1 MNLPGSCYYALRLR
15 RQRDPTAR
23 AVPDVEHEI
32 PASVRT
38 IPHERRACRNVGM
51 HGDGRNIDAV
61 GRQTIEINSTEVV
74 VADRADDCAP
84 RPKARRL
91 IDEDRRSAARK
102 WAN

>member
-1 MNLPGSCYYALRLR
+1 
-15 RQRDPTAR
+15 
-23 AVPDVEHEI
+23 
-32 PASVRT
+32 
-38 IPHERRACRNVGM
+38 M